1 MAVDQK
7 GGAELL
13 RRPVH
18 QGFQPSVIGLV
29 IGFDPRQPFGKRNA
43 VAIDRPA
50 LGNHAGDDPE
60 AAGDAQRA
68 RIGVGGR
75 RLVEQLRIEFVGLA
89 IDVEES
95 ARKISAKQGRA
106 MQRRGGEQIVDHHV
120 FRTAQD
126 IEVER
131 GGGEKVRRVVPARMR
146 RGKHQR
152 RGQSLRLDRFA
163 SRAARDP
170 CRPEIAASSVQPCCG
185 CVRAA
190 GARALQANMMPGR
203 LIVQSVACGPRPAN
217 WCELPPRF

>member
-1 MAVDQK
+1 MV
-7 GGAELL
+7 
-13 RRPVH
+13 
-18 QGFQPSVIGLV
+18 GLV
-29 IGFDPRQPFGKRNA
+29 IGVDPREPFGKRNT

-50 LGNHAGDDPE
+50 LGNDAGDGPQPP
-60 AAGDAQRA
+60 GDAQRA

-75 RLVEQLRIEFVGLA
+75 RLVEQFRVEFVGLA

-95 ARKISAKQGRA
+95 ARKIGAKQGRA
-106 MQRRGGEQIVDHHV
+106 MQRRGGEQVVDRHV
-120 FRTAQD
+120 LGTAQD

-131 GGGEKVRRVVPARMR
+131 GGGEKVRRVGPARMR

-163 SRAARDP
+163 SRARAIRVARKLLHP
-170 CRPEIAASSVQPCCG
+170 LSNLGCG

-203 LIVQSVACGPRPAN
+203 LIVQSVACAATARK
-217 WCELPPRF
+217 LV